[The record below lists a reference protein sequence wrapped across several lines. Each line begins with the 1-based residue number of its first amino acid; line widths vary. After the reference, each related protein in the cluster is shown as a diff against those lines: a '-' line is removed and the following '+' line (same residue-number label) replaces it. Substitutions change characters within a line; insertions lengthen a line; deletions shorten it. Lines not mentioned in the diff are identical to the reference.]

1 MAGDAEDGDGER
13 VQLFVGQVPSCMAE
27 EEILAVEAATA
38 SCTAMD
44 SAVSSRGRW
53 LGPAGRMPPSWTARS
68 GSTPPS
74 PLRPPPA
81 SSLNKG
87 RGKREK
93 RREGDE
99 KNVQLTWQ
107 QEDDRPPHHFHAPPP
122 PFQNLP
128 SSQYRRILAVDPQSV
143 GPPQTRR
150 RRIFSLTPAPSQTPP
165 EPNPLPSGPHASRPH
180 MPATRRC
187 EYSPPLFY
195 KEYLPP
201 PSPHHIAIQTFVF
214 VFLSPLIRFDPIRSK
229 VSSLL
234 RSRARSWIRGCG
246 GLLCASRDLV

>member
-1 MAGDAEDGDGER
+1 MLVRYRKAKDAGKNEERTDRRLHSHQKRKRDGREREITVMAGDAEDGDGER

-99 KNVQLTWQ
+99 KNVQLTCGS
-107 QEDDRPPHHFHAPPP
+107 H
-122 PFQNLP
+122 
-128 SSQYRRILAVDPQSV
+128 V
-143 GPPQTRR
+143 
-150 RRIFSLTPAPSQTPP
+150 
-165 EPNPLPSGPHASRPH
+165 
-180 MPATRRC
+180 
-187 EYSPPLFY
+187 LF
-195 KEYLPP
+195 
-201 PSPHHIAIQTFVF
+201 
-214 VFLSPLIRFDPIRSK
+214 
-229 VSSLL
+229 
-234 RSRARSWIRGCG
+234 
-246 GLLCASRDLV
+246 